1 MRIQENQKVEW
12 GPLLAL
18 FTIGF
23 AIRTIG
29 VDHGAILG
37 DERINEAAKVLT
49 GQLVPDHH
57 FYPPLLNYITAVVY
71 GVMFAIGKVLGVWP
85 DPSAFRAQYFVDPTI
100 FNVAGRV
107 LVAAIAAL
115 AAPIAYWFA
124 RKMSYS
130 KLEALFLSGFLLLT
144 PISVYLS
151 YIFKGDPGLATFSL
165 LSIVLF
171 VLKVKGG
178 VSRNLDIALAFA
190 MVFALSFK
198 HSFLFLMLP
207 LAVSYLACAIQ
218 SIGATE
224 TLRSVLRIFIT
235 GLIAWPIL
243 NIGIVLDFHNF
254 LAFQQVQSVMS
265 ITSGGTFVEA
275 LQLLWSRMIHWQSGI
290 GVILPILFATFPFI
304 ALGTKAPRAL
314 IAAWVAVVVGMVL
327 VAYLVRLRQPEHL
340 WVSFFVIMVLFAGL
354 TLVEMT
360 RLLKSLGVFVG
371 ATALGIALVGCIGIW
386 QQTLARPITQDV
398 AASLTTRYADRKVA
412 TGIPLPDVSQSRV
425 AQEYELSRHQRTAEK
440 YQISLPPLSAERIV
454 PLDRAGTQF
463 ILPLPNPMSGLENA
477 RDQDLIGNIQPY
489 AWPPQ
494 IADWQL
500 DAWLEDG
507 VDIFVV
513 SNLAFLRAETTSD
526 MLRAFYNELNERCQV
541 VERFHPRKPLFLER
555 ETVIMDCAN
564 AS

>member
-1 MRIQENQKVEW
+1 MT
-12 GPLLAL
+12 L

-57 FYPPLLNYITAVVY
+57 FYPPLLNYVTAVVY
-71 GVMFAIGKVLGVWP
+71 GGMFAIGKVLGIWP
-85 DPSAFRAQYFVDPTI
+85 DPTAFRAQYFIDPTI

-115 AAPIAYWFA
+115 TAPIAYWFA
-124 RKMSYS
+124 RRMDYS
-130 KLEALFLSGFLLLT
+130 KLESLFISAFLLVT

-151 YIFKGDPGLATFSL
+151 YIFKGDPGLASFSL
-165 LSIVLF
+165 LSVSIF
-171 VLKVKGG
+171 VIKVKSG
-178 VSRNLDIALAFA
+178 VSPKLDVALALV
-190 MVFALSFK
+190 MVLALSFK
-198 HSFLFLMLP
+198 HSYLFLMLP
-207 LAVSYLACAIQ
+207 LAVSYLACVIP
-218 SIGATE
+218 SIGAIE
-224 TLRSVLRIFIT
+224 TLKSVLRIFIT

-243 NIGIVLDFHNF
+243 NIGIVLDFQNF
-254 LAFQQVQSVMS
+254 LAFQKVQSVMS

-290 GVILPILFATFPFI
+290 GVILSILFATFPLV

-314 IAAWVAVVVGMVL
+314 IAAWGAVVLGMVL
-327 VAYLVRLRQPEHL
+327 VVYLVRLRQPEHL
-340 WVSFFVIMVLFAGL
+340 WVSYFVIMVLFAGI
-354 TLVEMT
+354 TLVEVT
-360 RLLKSLGVFVG
+360 RLLKPLGVFVG

-386 QQTLARPITQDV
+386 QQTLARPMTQDI
-398 AASLTTRYADRKVA
+398 AASLTARYTDRKVA
-412 TGIPLPDVSQSRV
+412 TGIPLPQVPQSRV
-425 AQEYELSRHQRTAEK
+425 AQDYEFSRHQKTAEK
-440 YQISLPPLSAERIV
+440 YKISLPPLSEERIV

-477 RDQDLIGNIQPY
+477 RDEDLIGNIQPY

-494 IADWQL
+494 ITDWRL
-500 DAWLEDG
+500 DAWIEDG
-507 VDIFVV
+507 VDVFVV
-513 SNLAFLRAETTSD
+513 SNLAFLRTETTSD
-526 MLRAFYNELNERCQV
+526 MLRAFYNELNERCQIA
-541 VERFHPRKPLFLER
+541 ERFHPRKPLFLER

-564 AS
+564 AR